1 MTRTRRNPRRVRFF
15 RKGGRN
21 AVKNVEMSVEGSILT
36 IRVDLSQTFGKSSSG
51 KSTIIAST
59 EGNQSVPERENI
71 KIGLNVY
78 TK

>member
-1 MTRTRRNPRRVRFF
+1 M
-15 RKGGRN
+15 
-21 AVKNVEMSVEGSILT
+21 KNIEMNVDGDILT
-36 IRVDLSQTFGKSSSG
+36 IKVDLSKTFGKSGSG

-59 EGNQSVPERENI
+59 EGNVSVPGKEEV

>member
-1 MTRTRRNPRRVRFF
+1 M
-15 RKGGRN
+15 
-21 AVKNVEMSVEGSILT
+21 KNIEMSVDGDILT
-36 IRVDLSQTFGKSSSG
+36 IKVDISKTFGRSGSG

-59 EGNQSVPERENI
+59 EGNVSIPGRDEV

>member
-1 MTRTRRNPRRVRFF
+1 M
-15 RKGGRN
+15 
-21 AVKNVEMSVEGSILT
+21 KNIEMNVIGDILT
-36 IRVDLSQTFGKSSSG
+36 IKVDLSKTFGKSGSG

-59 EGNQSVPERENI
+59 EGNVSVPGKEEV

>member
-1 MTRTRRNPRRVRFF
+1 MKNLEMTIDGDV
-15 RKGGRN
+15 
-21 AVKNVEMSVEGSILT
+21 LT
-36 IRVDLSQTFGKSSSG
+36 IKVDLSKTFGKSSSG

-59 EGNQSVPERENI
+59 EGNVSVPGRDEV

>member
-1 MTRTRRNPRRVRFF
+1 M
-15 RKGGRN
+15 
-21 AVKNVEMSVEGSILT
+21 KNIEMNVNGNILT
-36 IRVDLSQTFGKSSSG
+36 IKVDLSKTFGKSSSG

-59 EGNQSVPERENI
+59 EGNVSVSGKEEV

>member
-1 MTRTRRNPRRVRFF
+1 M
-15 RKGGRN
+15 
-21 AVKNVEMSVEGSILT
+21 KNIEMSVKGDILT
-36 IRVDLSQTFGKSSSG
+36 ITVDISKTFGRSSSG

-59 EGNQSVPERENI
+59 EGNVSVPGRDEV

>member
-1 MTRTRRNPRRVRFF
+1 M
-15 RKGGRN
+15 
-21 AVKNVEMSVEGSILT
+21 KNIEMNVAGDVLT
-36 IRVDLSQTFGKSSSG
+36 IKVDLSKTFGKSSSG

-59 EGNQSVPERENI
+59 EGNVSVPGKEEV

>member
-1 MTRTRRNPRRVRFF
+1 M
-15 RKGGRN
+15 
-21 AVKNVEMSVEGSILT
+21 KNIEMNVAGDVLT
-36 IRVDLSQTFGKSSSG
+36 IKVDLSKTFGKSSSG

-59 EGNQSVPERENI
+59 EGNVSVPGKEEI

>member
-1 MTRTRRNPRRVRFF
+1 M
-15 RKGGRN
+15 
-21 AVKNVEMSVEGSILT
+21 KNIEMNVDGDILT
-36 IRVDLSQTFGKSSSG
+36 IKVDLSKTFGKSGSG

-59 EGNQSVPERENI
+59 EGNISVPGKEEI

>member
-1 MTRTRRNPRRVRFF
+1 M
-15 RKGGRN
+15 
-21 AVKNVEMSVEGSILT
+21 KNIEMNVNGDILT
-36 IRVDLSQTFGKSSSG
+36 IKVDLSKTFGKSSSG

-59 EGNQSVPERENI
+59 EGNVSVSGKEEV

>member
-1 MTRTRRNPRRVRFF
+1 M
-15 RKGGRN
+15 
-21 AVKNVEMSVEGSILT
+21 KNIEMNVNGDILT
-36 IRVDLSQTFGKSSSG
+36 IKVDLSKTFGKSSSG

-59 EGNQSVPERENI
+59 EGNVSVPSKEEV

>member
-1 MTRTRRNPRRVRFF
+1 M
-15 RKGGRN
+15 
-21 AVKNVEMSVEGSILT
+21 KNIEMNVTGDILT
-36 IRVDLSQTFGKSSSG
+36 IKVDLSKTFGKSSSG

-59 EGNQSVPERENI
+59 EGNISVPGKEEV

>member
-1 MTRTRRNPRRVRFF
+1 M
-15 RKGGRN
+15 
-21 AVKNVEMSVEGSILT
+21 KNIEMNVTGDILT
-36 IRVDLSQTFGKSSSG
+36 IKVDLSKTFGKSSSG

-59 EGNQSVPERENI
+59 EGNVSVPGKEKV

>member
-1 MTRTRRNPRRVRFF
+1 M
-15 RKGGRN
+15 
-21 AVKNVEMSVEGSILT
+21 KNIEMSVNGDVLT
-36 IRVDLSQTFGKSSSG
+36 IKVDVSKTFGKSSSG

-59 EGNQSVPERENI
+59 EGNVSIPGRDEV